1 MGVGRGSEGGGGGG
15 GGGAGGI
22 VSVAPAVF
30 FMEAPL
36 SDTWVVRGRAA
47 AWKMA
52 PESRSAPV
60 RARGVGF
67 KAPFY
72 HLNAEAASRG
82 VRRRVGFYFRAGF
95 GFPLELL
102 RYPLTLSLSSSD
114 SPILCSSGLQG
125 RPAGWPRYMLHFA

>member
-1 MGVGRGSEGGGGGG
+1 MEGEV
-15 GGGAGGI
+15 GGAGGI
-22 VSVAPAVF
+22 VPVAPAVF

-82 VRRRVGFYFRAGF
+82 VRTRGFSFPRRFQV
-95 GFPLELL
+95 
-102 RYPLTLSLSSSD
+102 SSST
-114 SPILCSSGLQG
+114 SPIATARRLKAIILCYAVMRSCVTQSMPKGNFL
-125 RPAGWPRYMLHFA
+125 